1 MSILIMKG
9 VIILVVKANLKWK
22 SLLVNIAVPL
32 LTGGI
37 AALITRDGFKEYD
50 NIIQPSLSP
59 PSWLF
64 PIAWTI
70 LYVLMGI
77 STYLIYEKDKTL
89 NKPSLIIYA
98 IQLAVNFIWPIFF
111 FGFNAYLFSFI
122 LLIKLVIFVITMI
135 IFFYKENKLAGLL
148 QIPYFL
154 WLLFAAYLNLS
165 VYLLN

>member
-9 VIILVVKANLKWK
+9 VIVLVVKANLKWK

-64 PIAWTI
+64 PIVWTI
-70 LYVLMGI
+70 LYIMMGI

-89 NKPSLIIYA
+89 
-98 IQLAVNFIWPIFF
+98 
-111 FGFNAYLFSFI
+111 
-122 LLIKLVIFVITMI
+122 
-135 IFFYKENKLAGLL
+135 
-148 QIPYFL
+148 
-154 WLLFAAYLNLS
+154 
-165 VYLLN
+165 